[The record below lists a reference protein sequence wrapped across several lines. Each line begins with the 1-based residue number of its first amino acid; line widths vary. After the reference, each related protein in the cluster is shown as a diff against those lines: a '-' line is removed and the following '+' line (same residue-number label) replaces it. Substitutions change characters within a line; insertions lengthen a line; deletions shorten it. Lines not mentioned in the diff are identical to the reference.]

1 MTDLF
6 YLVTI
11 LPLAGFLIN
20 GLFGSRIKNEK
31 LIGTISTLAVLI
43 PFIIGV
49 IQFTELLNLAPESR
63 SILITYYEWITAGN
77 FSVNVSYL
85 IDPLSITMLL
95 VVTGIGTLIHIYSI
109 GYMHGDKAFAK
120 FFAYMNLFIFAM
132 LNLVLADNFLLI
144 FLGWEGVGLCSYFL
158 IGFWYEQK
166 FTGDAAKKAF
176 IVNRIGDFGFMIA
189 MFFIF
194 SNFNTLEVSK
204 FIDGLAGYQIGD
216 TLLLSIALL
225 LLLGAAGK
233 SAQIPLYVWLPDAMA
248 GPTPVSALIHA
259 ATMVTAGVYLL
270 ARTSLLYAMSPLASQ
285 IVFAVGLLTAI
296 FASTIAL
303 RQYDI
308 KKVLAYSTVSQ
319 LGFMF
324 IAIGIG
330 AYWVAIFHLITHAFF
345 KGLLFLGSGSVIH
358 GMHHEQDI
366 REMGGL
372 KSKMKITYYTFLIGS
387 LAIAGIPPLSGF
399 FSKDLIVFDTYIAF
413 GIPFVVLALAGAAMT
428 SFYMF
433 RLVSLTFYGKP
444 RYDEKKIHPHESSSS
459 MTIPLIILAVL
470 SVIGGFIG
478 LPGLYG
484 FPNLLKDWLAPVFA
498 KSIVVLETLHPH
510 GEHSLT
516 AELII
521 IAVSVLISVVAI
533 ILAVKRY
540 SNKEKFEESAGFSK
554 VLENKYYV
562 DEAYDKVIVNP
573 IEKTSEKFLWNI
585 FDVKIIDGAVNGI
598 ARYVSNISFDW
609 RRIQTGVI
617 QDYAGISVAGIVLIL
632 LYLLIV

>member
-1 MTDLF
+1 MTDIF

-11 LPLAGFLIN
+11 LPFVGFLIN
-20 GLFGSRIKNEK
+20 GLLGSKIKNEK
-31 LIGTISTLAVLI
+31 VVGTISTLAVFI
-43 PFIIGV
+43 PFIIAL
-49 IQFTELLNLAPESR
+49 IQFSELLSLAQESR
-63 SILITYYEWITAGN
+63 SILITYYEWIAAGT
-77 FSVNVSYL
+77 FSVNVAYL
-85 IDPLSITMLL
+85 IDPLSMCMVL

-109 GYMHGDKAFAK
+109 GYMHGDKAFPK
-120 FFAYMNLFIFAM
+120 FFAYLNLFIFAM
-132 LNLVLADNFLLI
+132 LNLVLADNLLLI

-158 IGFWYEQK
+158 IGFWYEHK

-194 SNFNTLEVSK
+194 TNFNTLEISK
-204 FIDGLAGYQIGD
+204 FLEGIAGFQIGD
-216 TLLLSIALL
+216 TLLLIIALL
-225 LLLGAAGK
+225 LLLGACGK

-285 IVFAVGLLTAI
+285 IVFAVGLFTAV

-303 RQYDI
+303 KQYDI

-324 IAIGIG
+324 IALGTG

-358 GMHHEQDI
+358 GMHHEQDM
-366 REMGGL
+366 RFMGGL
-372 KSKMKITYYTFLIGS
+372 KSKMKITYVTFFIGS

-399 FSKDLIVFDTYIAF
+399 FSKDIIIFETYLNF
-413 GIPFVVLALAGAAMT
+413 GIPLVILSLIAAAMT

-433 RLVSLTFYGKP
+433 RMVGMTFNGKP
-444 RYDEKKIHPHESSSS
+444 RYDEKHLHPHESPST
-459 MTIPLIILAVL
+459 MTIPLIILAFL
-470 SVIGGFIG
+470 SIFGGLIG
-478 LPGLYG
+478 LPGLYKM
-484 FPNLLKDWLAPVFA
+484 PNLLKGWLDPVFE
-498 KSIVVLETLHPH
+498 KSVLVLNTLHPH
-510 GEHSLT
+510 SEHSLT
-516 AELII
+516 PELII
-521 IAVSVLISVVAI
+521 IAVSVIISLIAI
-533 ILAVKRY
+533 YLALKKY
-540 SNKEKFEESAGFSK
+540 SNMDKFEESTGFGK

-562 DEAYDKVIVNP
+562 DEAYDKIIVNP

-585 FDVKIIDGAVNGI
+585 FDIKIIDGAVNGI
-598 ARYVSNISFDW
+598 ARYISNISFDW

-632 LYLLIV
+632 LYLMFI

>member
-11 LPLAGFLIN
+11 LPFAGFLIN
-20 GLFGSRIKNEK
+20 GLFGSRLKNEK
-31 LIGTISTLAVLI
+31 LIGSISTLAVLI
-43 PFIIGV
+43 PFIIGL

-63 SILITYYEWITAGN
+63 SILITYYEWIAAGS

-85 IDPLSITMLL
+85 VDPLSITMVL
-95 VVTGIGTLIHIYSI
+95 VVTGIGTLIHVYSI

-120 FFAYMNLFIFAM
+120 FFAYLNLFIFAM
-132 LNLVLADNFLLI
+132 LNLVLADNLLLI

-194 SNFNTLEVSK
+194 SNFNTLEISK
-204 FIDGLAGYQIGD
+204 FLDSIAGYQIGD
-216 TLLLSIALL
+216 TLLLIIALL

-285 IVFAVGLLTAI
+285 IVFAVGLLTAL

-330 AYWVAIFHLITHAFF
+330 AYWIAIFHLITHAFF

-366 REMGGL
+366 RQMGGL
-372 KSKMKITYYTFLIGS
+372 KSKMKITYITFLIGS

-413 GIPFVVLALAGAAMT
+413 GIPFVILALAGAAMT
-428 SFYMF
+428 SYYMF

-444 RYDEKKIHPHESSSS
+444 RYDEKKVHPHESPST

-470 SVIGGFIG
+470 SIIGGFIG

-484 FPNLLKDWLAPVFA
+484 FSNLLKDWLAPVFA

-540 SNKEKFEESAGFSK
+540 SNKEKFEEFTGFSK

>member
-11 LPLAGFLIN
+11 LPFAGFLIN
-20 GLFGSRIKNEK
+20 GLFGSRLKNEK
-31 LIGTISTLAVLI
+31 LIGSISTLAVLI
-43 PFIIGV
+43 PFIIGL

-63 SILITYYEWITAGN
+63 SILITYYEWIAAGS

-85 IDPLSITMLL
+85 VDPLSITMVL
-95 VVTGIGTLIHIYSI
+95 VVTGIGTLIHVYSI

-120 FFAYMNLFIFAM
+120 FFAYLNLFIFAM
-132 LNLVLADNFLLI
+132 LNLVLADNLLLI

-194 SNFNTLEVSK
+194 SNFNTLEISK
-204 FIDGLAGYQIGD
+204 FLDSIAGYQIGD
-216 TLLLSIALL
+216 TLLLIIALL

-285 IVFAVGLLTAI
+285 IVFAVGLLTAL

-330 AYWVAIFHLITHAFF
+330 AYWIAIFHLITHAFF

-366 REMGGL
+366 RQMGGL
-372 KSKMKITYYTFLIGS
+372 KSKMKITYITFLIGS

-413 GIPFVVLALAGAAMT
+413 GIPFVILALAGAAMT
-428 SFYMF
+428 SYYMF

-444 RYDEKKIHPHESSSS
+444 RYDEKKVHPHESPST

-470 SVIGGFIG
+470 SIIGGFIG

-484 FPNLLKDWLAPVFA
+484 FPNLLKDWL
-498 KSIVVLETLHPH
+498 T
-510 GEHSLT
+510 
-516 AELII
+516 
-521 IAVSVLISVVAI
+521 
-533 ILAVKRY
+533 
-540 SNKEKFEESAGFSK
+540 GFSK